1 MYVLYK
7 VSIKHRYGSGWPSRI
22 DEILHCDLIS
32 CQSTAHNA
40 AWKIFFLRLNKCKPQ
55 FFTKAYTI
63 YLKLTLYLMLERLEL
78 LLQCSRRVHLDC
90 TNTQRILSKKSNEL
104 RSKLSSS
111 SWSPSPSSWSPPS
124 SGSSSSSWSAPASVD
139 SPVLLGQVGDCQ
151 HRRRLPVK
159 SFIS

>member
-1 MYVLYK
+1 MCVLYK

-111 SWSPSPSSWSPPS
+111 SWSPSPSSWS
-124 SGSSSSSWSAPASVD
+124 APASVD